1 MPSANSV
8 LTLSRADFDRLEH
21 RGAAGT
27 TATLVELDSTV
38 AGRWRGEHAGWRGR
52 HWAYLDDQQGVLRLH
67 PINVTRAS
75 SQAAA

>member
-8 LTLSRADFDRLEH
+8 PTLSRAEFDRLEH

-27 TATLVELDSTV
+27 TATLAEMDSAV
-38 AGRWRGEHAGWRGR
+38 ADRWRGEHAGWRGR
-52 HWAYLDDQQGVLRLH
+52 HWAYLDDEHGVLRLH
-67 PINVTRAS
+67 PINVTRTS

>member
-8 LTLSRADFDRLEH
+8 PTVSRPEFDRLEQ

-27 TATLVELDSTV
+27 TRVLDEMGSTV
-38 AGRWRGEHAGWRGR
+38 ADRWRGEHAGWRGR
-52 HWAYLDDQQGVLRLH
+52 HWAYLDDQHGVLRLH
-67 PINVTRAS
+67 PINVTRVS

>member
-8 LTLSRADFDRLEH
+8 PTLSRLDFDRLEH

-27 TATLVELDSTV
+27 AAILDEMDSAV
-38 AGRWRGEHAGWRGR
+38 ADRWRGEHAGWRGR
-52 HWAYLDDQQGVLRLH
+52 HWAYLDDAHGGLRLH

-75 SQAAA
+75 RQAAA

>member
-8 LTLSRADFDRLEH
+8 PTLSRTDFDRLEH

-27 TATLVELDSTV
+27 TAVLDEMDSTV
-38 AGRWRGEHAGWRGR
+38 ADRWRGEHAGWRGR
-52 HWAYLDDQQGVLRLH
+52 HWAYLDDEYGVLRLH